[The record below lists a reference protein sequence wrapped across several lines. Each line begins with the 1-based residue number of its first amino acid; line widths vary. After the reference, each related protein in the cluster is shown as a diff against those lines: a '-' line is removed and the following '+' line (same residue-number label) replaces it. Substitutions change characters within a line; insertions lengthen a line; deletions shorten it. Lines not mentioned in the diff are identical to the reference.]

1 MNTNIIKQSN
11 RAYIIEAMLEYF
23 ITVSVSSTYLTHV
36 MTHIGISSSLQG
48 IINSIISL
56 GFGFQVLAIL
66 FPLKNSIKRK
76 IIIFHSLG
84 HLLFSFVFFV
94 PLFNFPFEL
103 KVVAFIFSLISAYVI
118 RNYIESS
125 KISWCMSFVSDK
137 TRGKF
142 TADKEIVS
150 IVGSM
155 IFSFALG
162 AIIDHYEISGEL
174 EIAFTII
181 GLLIVLLTIGH
192 TASLLFVGEPQN
204 EIITHK
210 VSFKE
215 LFKNKKLITT
225 ILIFAVWNAGNYVTI
240 SFLGAYQKLTLGF
253 SALIMTLYP
262 FGANVIRILLTKPF
276 GKFGDK
282 YSFNKLLFISL
293 ILYLLSYVVLMFTVP
308 SNGLIMYA
316 IYIVLSYVGGIGTS
330 TCQLNLIYDQVK
342 VEDRSGAYAFNRMF
356 LGFAGFIAVLIVS
369 PLYEF
374 IGDSGLALTNN
385 FTLYPLPM
393 MAFISFIVT
402 LVVLIVMYFVNFR
415 KKQDS
420 KN

>member
-1 MNTNIIKQSN
+1 
-11 RAYIIEAMLEYF
+11 
-23 ITVSVSSTYLTHV
+23 
-36 MTHIGISSSLQG
+36 
-48 IINSIISL
+48 
-56 GFGFQVLAIL
+56 
-66 FPLKNSIKRK
+66 
-76 IIIFHSLG
+76 
-84 HLLFSFVFFV
+84 
-94 PLFNFPFEL
+94 
-103 KVVAFIFSLISAYVI
+103 
-118 RNYIESS
+118 
-125 KISWCMSFVSDK
+125 MSFVSDNS
-137 TRGKF
+137 RGKF

-192 TASLLFVGEPQN
+192 TASLLFVCEPQN
-204 EIITHK
+204 ETITHK

-225 ILIFAVWNAGNYVTI
+225 ILIFAVWSAGNYVTI

-342 VEDRSGAYAFNRMF
+342 VEDRSGAYALSRMF
-356 LGFAGFIAVLIVS
+356 LGFAGFITVLIVS
-369 PLYEF
+369 PLYEY

-385 FTLYPLPM
+385 FTLYPLPV